1 LIFDTSEPD
10 TWTVSIQTVDSPPIS
25 IVPIDL
31 DAAIAGALRSRTDVQ
46 RGRLDIENTQ
56 TNVKYAASQRLPDVR
71 VNASY
76 LASGLGGTEVIR
88 SGGFPGTVIGSGAVT
103 DFGSVLNQLFERN
116 YPTWAVG
123 FSLSYPLGKS
133 AEEANYARAQLE
145 KAQAQERLKASQ
157 T

>member
-1 LIFDTSEPD
+1 ELVRVNQAKVDVGQAPPLDLVSAQAEVASNEEQLIVAQTLVKIAEDRLRVLIFDTSEPD

-103 DFGSVLNQLFERN
+103 DFG
-116 YPTWAVG
+116 
-123 FSLSYPLGKS
+123 
-133 AEEANYARAQLE
+133 
-145 KAQAQERLKASQ
+145 
-157 T
+157 